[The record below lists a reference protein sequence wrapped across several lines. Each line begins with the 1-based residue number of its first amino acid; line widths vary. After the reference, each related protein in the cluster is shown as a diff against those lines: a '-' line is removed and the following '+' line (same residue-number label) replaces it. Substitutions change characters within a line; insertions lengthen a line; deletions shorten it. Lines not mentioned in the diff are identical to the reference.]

1 MGSCVGPPA
10 AYLGNYLT
18 KTNTSFSQAIWPK
31 DLIEKASYLV
41 LEPSKGTPPPAPRPG
56 FQPPNRTF
64 RVIFCLPRTSG
75 HYSHLELLYKV
86 ALQVPCSDGNS
97 SRFVRKNKS
106 QYQSP
111 DSREAWTISEGIFQ
125 NKRPIQNS
133 NWNKDPGS
141 NHCSPLFFHFPQSW
155 KFMLKNQW
163 GWARY
168 KGMCSN
174 LKHVSWV
181 LIHCTK
187 IFCSRMSPFGDV
199 HGLHPR
205 LKD

>member
-1 MGSCVGPPA
+1 MF
-10 AYLGNYLT
+10 LGFL
-18 KTNTSFSQAIWPK
+18 FFVFP
-31 DLIEKASYLV
+31 
-41 LEPSKGTPPPAPRPG
+41 
-56 FQPPNRTF
+56 
-64 RVIFCLPRTSG
+64 
-75 HYSHLELLYKV
+75 ELLV
-86 ALQVPCSDGNS
+86 TIHTWNCCTRWPSRFPVVMEGNS
-97 SRFVRKNKS
+97 SRFERKNTS
-106 QYQSP
+106 QHQSP
-111 DSREAWTISEGIFQ
+111 DSQEGWLISEDIFQ

-187 IFCSRMSPFGDV
+187 TFCSRMSPFGDV
-199 HGLHPR
+199 HELYPW
-205 LKD
+205 LKEEDRFLEEVTGGKGKEWIPHGK